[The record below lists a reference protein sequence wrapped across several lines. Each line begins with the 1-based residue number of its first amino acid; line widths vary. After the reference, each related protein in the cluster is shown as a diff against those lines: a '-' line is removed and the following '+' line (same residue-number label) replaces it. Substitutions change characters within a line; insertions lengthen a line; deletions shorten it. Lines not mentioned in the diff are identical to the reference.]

1 MQQGTHTAA
10 SASIT
15 VAEAF
20 QQWIAAGQANGL
32 EHGSIRQ
39 RRQHLRCH
47 VAPYLG
53 GAKLAELT
61 LPRVNKFL
69 DTLRDNGRSTVMRRK
84 VLTSVKSAISYAQ
97 GQGWCAQNVARGATP
112 RTSGARKGA
121 RCELVLTSPAR
132 RRLRRCS
139 IMCPMTVAPICWC
152 SVSPQ

>member
-1 MQQGTHTAA
+1 VLDTKWQQGTHTAA

-97 GQGWCAQNVARGATP
+97 GQGWCAQNVARAAKV
-112 RTSGARKGA
+112 AR
-121 RCELVLTSPAR
+121 
-132 RRLRRCS
+132 
-139 IMCPMTVAPICWC
+139 VA
-152 SVSPQ
+152 